1 MTASELINFL
11 QQVHPD
17 TKIVVRGYEDG
28 YNDIQKLRKIR
39 IKNFPDI
46 KRLNRKTICYSKNEE
61 IHDNVIGMYIARHYY
76 RKGVYGSGVING
88 LNP

>member
-1 MTASELINFL
+1 MTAAELIKHL

-39 IKNFPDI
+39 INYCPDA
-46 KRLNRKTICYSKNEE
+46 EW
-61 IHDNVIGMYIARHYY
+61 YY
-76 RKGVYGSGVING
+76 GVYSDSKDPDSIDAIDLYGENPNEKRGS
-88 LNP
+88 LLRKKT